1 MDSGF
6 DQNQSELGVLVLSV
20 SLQVLSDRHSLLD
33 QVVQVF
39 RDLWSQ
45 TVGLQDSQDLVT
57 SDNFGL
63 RNSVSISQ
71 DNTDLRRSQTLSSVL
86 DDLLNDVIGRQLEPS
101 WGVSRV
107 RSSGGRNS
115 FSLKLVGVYKGSN
128 IICVTL
134 KLDPK
139 NFKWWS

>member
-71 DNTDLRRSQTLSSVL
+71 DNTDLRRSQTLSGVL

>member
-45 TVGLQDSQDLVT
+45 TVGLQDSQDLIT

-71 DNTDLRRSQTLSSVL
+71 DNTDLRRSQTLSGVL